1 MPLHLFNLL
10 LHTLNKTPVS
20 TIEFQ
25 QQLIGLRQQL
35 YYFALSLTKD
45 RDNALD
51 LLQESQ
57 MRALT
62 YRDKFRDN
70 TNFKAWL
77 YTIMKNTFINDHRR
91 DKRTRALMQS
101 AERDRKT
108 VVQVQT
114 SSSAEGSV
122 RMAEI
127 QRSLDRLDAAF
138 RVPFEMHHK
147 GFKYH
152 EIAEQLN
159 IPIGTVKSR
168 IFQARQRLME
178 MLTDSPAA
186 Q

>member
-1 MPLHLFNLL
+1 M
-10 LHTLNKTPVS
+10 S
-20 TIEFQ
+20 SIEFQ
-25 QQLIGLRQQL
+25 QQLLGLRQQL

-45 RDNALD
+45 RDDALD
-51 LLQESQ
+51 LLQESLV
-57 MRALT
+57 RALT

-91 DKRTRALMQS
+91 AKRTKALMDNVDR
-101 AERDRKT
+101 ERDEVRR
-108 VVQVQT
+108 VQMPNNPD
-114 SSSAEGSV
+114 GRV

-127 QRSLDRLDAAF
+127 QRSLERLDPAF
-138 RVPFEMHHK
+138 RTPFNMHHE

-152 EIAEQLN
+152 EIAEHLS

-178 MLTDSPAA
+178 MLTDKNVAN
-186 Q
+186 

>member
-1 MPLHLFNLL
+1 M
-10 LHTLNKTPVS
+10 
-20 TIEFQ
+20 EFQ

-35 YYFALSLTKD
+35 YFFALSLTKD
-45 RDNALD
+45 RDDALD

-91 DKRTRALMQS
+91 SKRTKALMES
-101 AERDRKT
+101 VERDRT
-108 VVQVQT
+108 QVSRIQMPN
-114 SSSAEGSV
+114 SPDGSV
-122 RMAEI
+122 KMAEI
-127 QRSLDRLDAAF
+127 QRSLDKLDPAF
-138 RVPFEMHHK
+138 REPFNMHHE

-152 EIAEQLN
+152 EIADHLK

-178 MLTDSPAA
+178 MLTDNSIPA
-186 Q
+186 

>member
-1 MPLHLFNLL
+1 M
-10 LHTLNKTPVS
+10 
-20 TIEFQ
+20 
-25 QQLIGLRQQL
+25 

-45 RDNALD
+45 RDDALD
-51 LLQESQ
+51 LVQESF

-91 DKRTRALMQS
+91 AKRTKALM
-101 AERDRKT
+101 DR
-108 VVQVQT
+108 VDREHDQ
-114 SSSAEGSV
+114 V
-122 RMAEI
+122 RMVQMPHSPDGRVRMDEI
-127 QRSLDRLDAAF
+127 QRSLERLDPAF
-138 RVPFEMHHK
+138 RTPFNMHHE

-152 EIAEQLN
+152 EIAEHLN

-178 MLTDSPAA
+178 MLTDKNVAH
-186 Q
+186 

>member
-1 MPLHLFNLL
+1 M
-10 LHTLNKTPVS
+10 
-20 TIEFQ
+20 EFQ
-25 QQLIGLRQQL
+25 QQLISLRQQL

-45 RDNALD
+45 RDDALD

-91 DKRTRALMQS
+91 SKRTKALMES
-101 AERDRKT
+101 VERDRT
-108 VVQVQT
+108 QVSRIQMPN
-114 SSSAEGSV
+114 SPDANV
-122 RMAEI
+122 KMAEI
-127 QRSLDRLDAAF
+127 QRSLDKLDPAF
-138 RVPFEMHHK
+138 REPFNMHHE

-152 EIAEQLN
+152 EIADHLK

-178 MLTDSPAA
+178 MLTDNSISA
-186 Q
+186 

>member
-1 MPLHLFNLL
+1 MSAL
-10 LHTLNKTPVS
+10 
-20 TIEFQ
+20 EFQ
-25 QQLIGLRQQL
+25 QQLLGLRQQL

-45 RDNALD
+45 RDDALD
-51 LLQESQ
+51 LLQESLI
-57 MRALT
+57 RALT

-91 DKRTRALMQS
+91 AKRTKALMDNVDR
-101 AERDRKT
+101 ERDEVRR
-108 VVQVQT
+108 VQMPNNPD
-114 SSSAEGSV
+114 GRV

-127 QRSLDRLDAAF
+127 QRSLDRLDPAF
-138 RVPFEMHHK
+138 RTPFNMHHE

-152 EIAEQLN
+152 EIAEHLS

-178 MLTDSPAA
+178 MLTDKNVAN
-186 Q
+186 